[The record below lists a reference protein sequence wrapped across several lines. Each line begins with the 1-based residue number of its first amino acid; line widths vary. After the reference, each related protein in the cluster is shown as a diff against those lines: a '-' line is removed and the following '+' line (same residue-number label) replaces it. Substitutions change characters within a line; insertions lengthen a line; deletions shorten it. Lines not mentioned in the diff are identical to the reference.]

1 MAPVTAEGGRFLYV
15 GRIIKSGGY
24 RYPGG
29 DPKECRGIVGFYG
42 ASDIAGGEY
51 QGFGLVGCFYSDR
64 VAAVEGTCH
73 VWVLR

>member
-1 MAPVTAEGGRFLYV
+1 MALVTVEGGRILYV
-15 GRIIKSGGY
+15 GRITKSGG
-24 RYPGG
+24 YPGG